1 MSGYCEDCGN
11 MACICAFIPD
21 KGITITPITVTPID
35 IANTTEVI
43 LSHVVS
49 MDDEIIN
56 KIADAVC
63 KKLKEQND

>member
-21 KGITITPITVTPID
+21 KEITIYPISYSRIVEI
-35 IANTTEVI
+35 IH
-43 LSHVVS
+43 SHVVS

-56 KIADAVC
+56 RIADAVC